1 MECCSGGGGGYGDLL
16 ADEVSAAAWDK
27 ELGLTTNLS
36 VLLHSLSYLYYIARV
51 SLSDNYYFI
60 EQ

>member
-1 MECCSGGGGGYGDLL
+1 MECCSGGGGEYGEFEDLL

-36 VLLHSLSYLYYIARV
+36 VLSA
-51 SLSDNYYFI
+51 
-60 EQ
+60 